1 MSYHIIYFRFLIFFY
16 FFFPSSFRLFIF
28 LHFFFFFFYPGD
40 VVLGS
45 PVIDSE
51 NTIYIA
57 AGNTVYG
64 IKDNGILKWKN
75 SLIGVIGTSPSLSK
89 DGYLFFTSY
98 FSSSPFNY
106 FYALSTKDGTKLFLP
121 KGFGGGPSTYSSP
134 MVSTYLNRYIILHR

>member
-1 MSYHIIYFRFLIFFY
+1 MSYHIIYFQFLIFFNFFCSLIFSS
-16 FFFPSSFRLFIF
+16 FFFLS
-28 LHFFFFFFYPGD
+28 FFFFYPGD